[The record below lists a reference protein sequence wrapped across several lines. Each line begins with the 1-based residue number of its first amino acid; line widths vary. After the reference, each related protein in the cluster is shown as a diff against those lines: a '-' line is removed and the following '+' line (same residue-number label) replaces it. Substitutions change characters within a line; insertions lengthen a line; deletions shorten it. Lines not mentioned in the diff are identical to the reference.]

1 LPAHTILVNHR
12 LYPISIL
19 VQNPSLNIQNLVY
32 SLTLPNITC
41 REPFIPPLS
50 VPLTRNVM
58 EQNLVGFPNSM
69 YLRVGP
75 YTPHFGFGYGGVRC
89 VPTM

>member
-1 LPAHTILVNHR
+1 
-12 LYPISIL
+12 
-19 VQNPSLNIQNLVY
+19 
-32 SLTLPNITC
+32 
-41 REPFIPPLS
+41 
-50 VPLTRNVM
+50 
-58 EQNLVGFPNSM
+58 LVGFPNSM